1 MTVKNR
7 NALLEKLKTA
17 FKALTS
23 QRKSHDYV
31 PGREIIPGPNPA
43 APPFSGSPE
52 VDEALVK
59 KLSAARKPHANVPFG
74 SE

>member
-1 MTVKNR
+1 MIVKKRSILDTLRTV
-7 NALLEKLKTA
+7 

-23 QRKSHDYV
+23 QRRSYDYV